1 MEYRDHLRTT
11 GHALK
16 SWFIAQT
23 QDALAVGALWLAG
36 LLIIRVPFALLWAIL
51 AVLLQF
57 IPHFG
62 PVLTM
67 VGPTLAALLTGGW
80 ERMVYVLILYAVVV
94 VVDGFV
100 FQPYIMKRT
109 ARVPVWASIVV
120 PLVMAFTMGF
130 WGVLLAPPLL
140 AIFYAFK
147 RKREEVQAT
156 QVQPPPPV
164 QRPGF
169 EPRSK

>member
-16 SWFIAQT
+16 SWFIAQL
-23 QDALAVGALWLAG
+23 QDALAVGALWLVG
-36 LLIIRVPFALLWAIL
+36 LLIIRVPLAPLWAVL

-57 IPHFG
+57 VPHFG

-67 VGPTLAALLTGGW
+67 VGPALAALINGGW

-94 VVDGFV
+94 VMDGFV

-109 ARVPVWASIVV
+109 AKVPVWASIIV
-120 PLVMAFTMGF
+120 PLVMAFTLGF
-130 WGVLLAPPLL
+130 WGVLLAPPIL
-140 AIFYAFK
+140 AIVYAFK
-147 RKREEVQAT
+147 NKRKQSQT
-156 QVQPPPPV
+156 GQI
-164 QRPGF
+164 QRP
-169 EPRSK
+169 